1 MISKKIYTT
10 QQHYKK
16 VVEELTINQPTD
28 KIEIRKKSHCIYFP
42 NGVSI
47 RIFAIQEGTKIT
59 VAKRPNRNNQHH
71 FTDVTDF
78 VEKRLGVKNLKFK
91 NFGEIYST
99 VYDNK
104 LLSKKQ

>member
-28 KIEIRKKSHCIYFP
+28 KIEKRKNSHCIYFP

-47 RIFAIQEGTKIT
+47 RIFAIQDGTKIT

-71 FTDVTDF
+71 FIDATEY
-78 VEKRLGVKNLKFK
+78 VEKRLGVSTLKLK
-91 NFGEIYST
+91 NFGEIDST
-99 VYDNK
+99 VYDNNICI
-104 LLSKKQ
+104 KQ